1 MDEQMTA
8 SPETLDR
15 IRRVFAE
22 SLELNL
28 SEKDLDYAGRLDEVT
43 GLDSAATIV
52 FVAALEKE
60 FGITIEPQKLQLE
73 FITDLH
79 QLASYLERRTGK

>member
-1 MDEQMTA
+1 MKESTA
-8 SPETLDR
+8 TLER
-15 IRRVFAE
+15 VRRVFRE

-28 SEKDLDYAGRLDEVT
+28 DDRDLDCAARLDELV

-60 FGITIEPQKLQLE
+60 FGITIEPENLQLE
-73 FITDLH
+73 FIRDVH
-79 QLASYLERRTGK
+79 QIASYIDGRIKK